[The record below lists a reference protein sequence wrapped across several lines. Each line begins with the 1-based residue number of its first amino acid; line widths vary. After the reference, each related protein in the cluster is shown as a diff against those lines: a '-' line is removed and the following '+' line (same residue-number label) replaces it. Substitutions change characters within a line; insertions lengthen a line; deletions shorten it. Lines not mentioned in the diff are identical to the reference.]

1 MLMDKTMEMA
11 LDQAGIMAYL
21 DQFGNYMYVNKGW
34 EKQTGIPKSKAIG
47 KNVEELLVGS
57 SAMLAI
63 RTGRTISGEMF
74 LKTSSGR
81 ELSGIMKYQP
91 IRNTKN
97 DVIGCL
103 VTSIFDDLDEA
114 QNFAGMMS
122 DIMEEFDY
130 FDNSDRPIA
139 SAKYGVDSI
148 LGDSRAMKELR
159 EQIYIAGASGSTC
172 LIEGETGTGKEL
184 VAHAIHN
191 VSRRRIFPFVR
202 VNCSAIPDN
211 LMESEF
217 FGYEDGSFTGG
228 LKGGRAGKFE
238 KAHLGSMFLDEINA
252 MSLMMQ
258 PKLLRV
264 LQEKEIERIGSADS
278 IPVNVRVISASNKP
292 LEELADQGLFRRD
305 LLYRLNI
312 ITINIPPLRERKED
326 IYPLAQ
332 SFIAKFNAE
341 SLGYVSSISDEAI
354 EYLMSY
360 DWPGNVR
367 ELQNTIERA
376 MALTWSERLEANH
389 FRKYMAKYHIHQ
401 KVQINGVTFDTPH
414 THQKASI
421 INKRKINS
429 DNLAETVFET
439 GDNVSDGANISDNE
453 KNTIISQNTS
463 ESVAVN
469 DLTVSL
475 KELKDESEKKAIL
488 SALEASGHN
497 KAKAARMLNI
507 SRTLLYKKLAKYNI
521 S

>member
-1 MLMDKTMEMA
+1 MLMDKTMELA
-11 LDQAGIMAYL
+11 LDQAGIVAYL
-21 DQFGNYMYVNKGW
+21 DQFGNYLYVNKGW
-34 EKQTGIPKSKAIG
+34 SSATGISREKAVG
-47 KNVEELLVGS
+47 RNVEELLVGS

-74 LKTSSGR
+74 LKTVGGR

-91 IRNTKN
+91 VK
-97 DVIGCL
+97 DDKKEVIGCF
-103 VTSIFDDLDEA
+103 VSSIFDNLDEA
-114 QNFAGMMS
+114 QYFAGMIS
-122 DIMEEFDY
+122 QIMEEFDY
-130 FDNSDRPIA
+130 YENSERSAA
-139 SAKYGVDSI
+139 SAKYGIDSI
-148 LGDSRAMKELR
+148 IGVSRAVKELK
-159 EQIYIAGASGSTC
+159 EQIYIAGASNSPC

-202 VNCSAIPDN
+202 VNCSAIPEN

-217 FGYEDGSFTGG
+217 FGYEEGSFAGG

-252 MSLMMQ
+252 LNLMMQ
-258 PKLLRV
+258 PKLLRAI
-264 LQEKEIERIGSADS
+264 QEKEIERIGSVES
-278 IPVNVRVISASNKP
+278 IPVNVRVISASNRS
-292 LEELADQGLFRRD
+292 LEKMADQELFRRD

-312 ITINIPPLRERKED
+312 ITISIPPLRERKED

-332 SFIAKFNAE
+332 HFISKFNSE
-341 SLGYVSSISDEAI
+341 SLGYVSSISDEAV

-360 DWPGNVR
+360 DWPGNIR

-401 KVQINGVTFDTPH
+401 KVQINGMTFNTPKDR
-414 THQKASI
+414 QRVVI
-421 INKRKINS
+421 KRKR
-429 DNLAETVFET
+429 
-439 GDNVSDGANISDNE
+439 ISP
-453 KNTIISQNTS
+453 KNTEVENMQEEYSIPREINTS
-463 ESVAVN
+463 FSENIASLKADN
-469 DLTVSL
+469 DLTASL
-475 KELKDESEKKAIL
+475 KELKDEREKEAIL
-488 SALEASGHN
+488 DALEASGHN